1 MIFGYCR
8 VSTEEQI
15 LDRQIEVLKKYNC
28 DEIFT
33 EKITGTKANRPEL
46 DLLKLK
52 LREGDIVVIESLSR
66 LGRSTKNLLELIEYF
81 RIKKIKLISTKEN
94 IETTSATGQLLLT
107 VLSAIS
113 QFERDLT
120 VERTKE
126 GLIAARARGRKG
138 GRPKIDSKKIN
149 RALKLYNSKEYS
161 IKEIVSITG
170 VSQATLY
177 RNIIKNNG

>member
-8 VSTEEQI
+8 VSTEEQV
-15 LDRQIEVLKKYNC
+15 LDRQLESLKKYNC
-28 DEIFT
+28 DEIFM

-46 DLLKLK
+46 NKLK
-52 LREGDIVVIESLSR
+52 EKVREEDIVVIESLSR
-66 LGRSTKNLLELIEYF
+66 LGRSTKNLLELVEYF
-81 RIKKIKLISTKEN
+81 KGRKVKLISTKEN
-94 IETTSATGQLLLT
+94 IDTESATGQLLLT

-138 GRPKIDSKKIN
+138 GRPKSDEK
-149 RALKLYNSKEYS
+149 ALNKAIKLYQSKEYS
-161 IKEIVSITG
+161 IKEIVSMTG
-170 VSQATLY
+170 ISQSTIY
-177 RNIIKNNG
+177 RNIK

>member
-8 VSTEEQI
+8 VSTEEQV
-15 LDRQIEVLKKYNC
+15 LDRQLESLKKYNC
-28 DEIFT
+28 DEIFM

-46 DLLKLK
+46 NKLK
-52 LREGDIVVIESLSR
+52 EKVREEDIVVIESLSR
-66 LGRSTKNLLELIEYF
+66 LGRSTKNLLELVEYF
-81 RIKKIKLISTKEN
+81 KGKKVKLISTKEN
-94 IETTSATGQLLLT
+94 IDTESATGQLLLT

-138 GRPKIDSKKIN
+138 GRPKSDEK
-149 RALKLYNSKEYS
+149 ALKKAIKLYQSKEYS
-161 IKEIVSITG
+161 IREIVSMTG
-170 VSQATLY
+170 ISQSTIY
-177 RNIIKNNG
+177 RNIK

>member
-8 VSTEEQI
+8 VSTEDQI
-15 LDRQIEVLKKYNC
+15 LDRQIEALKKFNC

-33 EKITGTKANRPEL
+33 EKITGTKASRPEL
-46 DLLKLK
+46 DKLKNK
-52 LREGDIVVIESLSR
+52 LREDDTVVIESLSR
-66 LGRSTKNLLELIEYF
+66 LGRSTKNLLELIEF
-81 RIKKIKLISTKEN
+81 FKSKKVKLISTKEN
-94 IETTSATGQLLLT
+94 IDTTTATGQLLIT

-126 GLIAARARGRKG
+126 GLTAARARGRQG
-138 GRPKIDSKKIN
+138 GRPKADEKSVEK
-149 RALKLYNSKEYS
+149 ALKLYYSQEYS
-161 IKEIVSITG
+161 IREIVEMTG

-177 RNIIKNNG
+177 RNVK

>member
-8 VSTEEQI
+8 VSTEEQV
-15 LDRQIEVLKKYNC
+15 LDRQLESLKKYNC
-28 DEIFT
+28 DEIFM

-46 DLLKLK
+46 NKLK
-52 LREGDIVVIESLSR
+52 EKVREEDIVVIESLSR
-66 LGRSTKNLLELIEYF
+66 LGRSTKNLLELVEYF
-81 RIKKIKLISTKEN
+81 KGKKVKLISTKEN
-94 IETTSATGQLLLT
+94 IDTESATGQLLLT

-138 GRPKIDSKKIN
+138 GRPKSDEK
-149 RALKLYNSKEYS
+149 ALNKAIKLYQSKEYS
-161 IKEIVSITG
+161 IKEIVSMTG
-170 VSQATLY
+170 ISQSTIY
-177 RNIIKNNG
+177 RNIK

>member
-8 VSTEEQI
+8 VSTEEQV
-15 LDRQIEVLKKYNC
+15 LDRQLESLKKYNC
-28 DEIFT
+28 DEIFM

-46 DLLKLK
+46 NKLK
-52 LREGDIVVIESLSR
+52 EKVREEDIVVIESLSR
-66 LGRSTKNLLELIEYF
+66 LGRSTKNLLELVEYF
-81 RIKKIKLISTKEN
+81 KGKKVKLISTKEN
-94 IETTSATGQLLLT
+94 IDTESATGQLLLT

-138 GRPKIDSKKIN
+138 GRPKSDEK
-149 RALKLYNSKEYS
+149 ALNKAIKLYQSKEYS
-161 IKEIVSITG
+161 IREIVSMTG
-170 VSQATLY
+170 ISQSTIY
-177 RNIIKNNG
+177 RNIK